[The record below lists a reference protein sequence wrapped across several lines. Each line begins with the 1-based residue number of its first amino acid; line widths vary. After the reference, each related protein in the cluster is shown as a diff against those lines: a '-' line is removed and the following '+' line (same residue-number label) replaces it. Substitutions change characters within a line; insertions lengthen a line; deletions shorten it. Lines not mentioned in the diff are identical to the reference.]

1 MTENNNSSLTP
12 DNALERTRFY
22 GWKLVAAIFLI
33 YLLNTAFPYYGGS
46 VLNAV
51 MAEDL
56 NFSRSALGYGF
67 SAFILC
73 MGLTSPMVGVLVN
86 RLGVRRTLFAGGLVL
101 TAGAL
106 AMATITTTEIHYWL
120 FFGAVSGLGFSLGG
134 VIPVQSVVTYW
145 FKRRKPLAMSIVLCA
160 SGVGSIL
167 SIPILNNIV
176 ANFEGNW
183 RMGWYFVAF
192 TSLLS
197 AFIALIWVRNKPE
210 DLGQLPDGDT
220 STATDDQSSAAKT
233 PSSPVYQ
240 TDVSWNIGDAF
251 RTRSAWLIVLAA
263 CAFTM
268 VFNVCIAHGV
278 VHLRDQGFESSMTA
292 NSVGWLIMSSIIGRL
307 GCGTIGGKIEPRLI
321 WGAGL
326 LALAAGLTLL
336 SIASTNWHVYLYAL
350 CAGIGFGASYVS
362 MANLMGNY
370 FGPDSFAPLLG
381 ILTTITCVVG
391 ALSPAL
397 AGITYDQLGG
407 YSMAF
412 QGLIALA
419 LIGCVSVLFALPPR
433 QRATSSGSKQAA

>member
-1 MTENNNSSLTP
+1 MNKP
-12 DNALERTRFY
+12 GFY
-22 GWKLVAAIFLI
+22 GWKLVVTVFIV

-56 NFSRSALGYGF
+56 GFSRSALGYGF

-86 RLGVRRTLFAGGLVL
+86 KLGVRKTLFAGGLVL
-101 TAGAL
+101 TVGAL
-106 AMATITTTEIHYWL
+106 SMAAFTASELQYWL
-120 FFGAVSGLGFSLGG
+120 FFGGISGLGFSLGG

-176 ANFEGNW
+176 AGFDGDW

-192 TSLLS
+192 TSALS
-197 AFIALIWVRNKPE
+197 AFIALIWVRNKPS
-210 DLGQLPDGDT
+210 DLGQEPDGGALSVSED
-220 STATDDQSSAAKT
+220 SDDDALPGAA
-233 PSSPVYQ
+233 PVYQ
-240 TDVSWNIGDAF
+240 SAVSWNTADAF
-251 RTRSAWLIVLAA
+251 RTRASWLIVAAA
-263 CAFTM
+263 CAYTM

-278 VHLRDQGFESSMTA
+278 VHLRDQGIEDAMTA
-292 NSVGWLIMSSIIGRL
+292 NSVGLLIMSSIIGRL
-307 GCGTIGGKIEPRLI
+307 GCGTVGGRIEPRLI
-321 WGAGL
+321 WSGGL
-326 LALAAGLTLL
+326 LALAAGLFVLYITT
-336 SIASTNWHVYLYAL
+336 ANWQVYVYAM

-362 MANLMGNY
+362 MANIMGNY

-381 ILTTITCVVG
+381 ILTTVTCVVG

-397 AGITYDQLGG
+397 AGISYDQLGG
-407 YSMAF
+407 YEPAF
-412 QGLIALA
+412 NTFIGLALVASVGIALA
-419 LIGCVSVLFALPPR
+419 HPPGR
-433 QRATSSGSKQAA
+433 D